1 MAAEVKPGVRPLVY
15 NMDRYCIQEHG
26 IPTNLPDGMDM
37 PAYII
42 EPDDP

>member
-1 MAAEVKPGVRPLVY
+1 MTEPDFLIEDQKPKVY
-15 NMDRYCIQEHG
+15 DQHLRDLG
-26 IPTNLPDGMDM
+26 IPTDLPDGMDT

>member
-1 MAAEVKPGVRPLVY
+1 MFAEVDSMVY
-15 NMDRYCIQEHG
+15 DQHLRDLG
-26 IPTNLPDGMDM
+26 IPTDIPDGMDM